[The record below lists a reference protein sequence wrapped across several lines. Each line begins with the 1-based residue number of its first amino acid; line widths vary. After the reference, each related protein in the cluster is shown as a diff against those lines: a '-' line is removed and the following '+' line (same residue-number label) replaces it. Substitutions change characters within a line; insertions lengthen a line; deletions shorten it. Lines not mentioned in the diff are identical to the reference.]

1 MNYLQLQFTWNGLQL
16 MDNTEQKRKQSPL
29 SEALSRKE
37 KMKTEINTPAML
49 LAIDGEI
56 IYQGNIVSGVKTI
69 LEEARNIANDLT
81 SDDILEGKKNTI
93 PLQGEKPDNK
103 KNFSVVIYHVPF
115 KENESS
121 IIKSFDI
128 PESDH
133 NSINHEGVIKKS
145 IDSINKTIKGAEII
159 LCTTEEYGKRFN
171 DKNIRKIYPQA
182 DSSKPMYNRVKT
194 YNTLIQYNLLGENV
208 IFMDS
213 DVMIL
218 ENPWDDLAKLNFDV
232 AVTYRFTPN
241 LVPINE
247 GVIYCRSKNK
257 GSKEFF
263 AKYIRTYEKIK
274 NNKIINDIVGTDLE
288 RWRGGQLS
296 LNGIC
301 NAGRMITYRDSTEDI
316 VFLPCDKFNRTIYG
330 YSELQS
336 IINENS
342 SFLVHAKGNA
352 KKAERDPGQDLI
364 S

>member
-16 MDNTEQKRKQSPL
+16 MDNTEQKRNQSPL
-29 SEALSRKE
+29 SEAQSRKE
-37 KMKTEINTPAML
+37 KMRNEINTPAML

-56 IYQGNIVSGVKTI
+56 LYQGNIVSGVKTI

-81 SDDILEGKKNTI
+81 CDDVLEGKKNTI
-93 PLQGEKPDNK
+93 PLRGEKPDNK
-103 KNFSVVIYHVPF
+103 KKFSVVIYHVPF

-133 NSINHEGVIKKS
+133 KSINHEDVIKKS
-145 IDSINKTIKGAEII
+145 INSINKTMKEAEII
-159 LCTTEEYGKRFN
+159 LCTTKEFGEKFN
-171 DKNIRKIYPQA
+171 GMNIKKIYPQA
-182 DSSKPMYNRVKT
+182 DSRKPMYSRVKT
-194 YNTLIQYNLLGENV
+194 YNTLIQYNLLGQNV

-218 ENPWDDLAKLNFDV
+218 ENPWNDLEKLNFDV

-247 GVIYCRSKNK
+247 GVIYCRSKSK
-257 GSKEFF
+257 ESKEFF
-263 AKYIRTYEKIK
+263 AKYIQTYEKIK
-274 NNKIINDIVGTDLE
+274 NNKIIKDTVGTDLE

-301 NAGRMITYRDSTEDI
+301 NAGRMVTYRDSNKHI
-316 VFLPCDKFNRTIYG
+316 AFLPCDKYNRTIYG
-330 YSELQS
+330 YSEV
-336 IINENS
+336 NS
-342 SFLVHAKGNA
+342 LIVEKSAFAVHAKGRSKHNM
-352 KKAERDPGQDLI
+352 DN
-364 S
+364 